1 MRYDIIIMGHI
12 SKDIIVEH
20 DGGEARLLGGA
31 LLYSAITAVR
41 AGAKVL
47 AITKASAADAAAL
60 DFLRKEPS
68 LDLIVGDS
76 PESTSILNV
85 FKSAD
90 HERRDV
96 TLRSAALPFSAADIP
111 AGASAPI
118 IDLAG
123 LFVGELPDTLIEELS
138 GRAAIAVDAQ
148 GLLRTAMPDRTMRFF
163 DWEGKRRYLPM
174 VSYFKTDA
182 AEAEILT
189 GLSDR
194 EAAAQALAEIG
205 RRPDGAAP
213 EIMVTHNTEVI
224 VLAAGEIYRAPF
236 TPSNLSGRTGR
247 GDTTFSAY
255 LTHRLNHGP
264 GESVRFAAA
273 LCSIKMEKPGPFSAT
288 MADVR
293 SRMESD
299 AHVERGAGK

>member
-1 MRYDIIIMGHI
+1 VRYDIIIMGHV
-12 SKDIIVEH
+12 SKDIIVEYN
-20 DGGEARLLGGA
+20 GSEAKLLGGA

-47 AITKASAADAAAL
+47 AITKASAADATSL
-60 DFLRKEPS
+60 DFLRKEAS
-68 LDLIVGDS
+68 LDLVVGES

-90 HERRDV
+90 RERRDV
-96 TLRSAALPFSAADIP
+96 TLHSAALPFSAADVP
-111 AGASAPI
+111 AGASAPV

-123 LFVGELPDTLIEELS
+123 LFVGEMPDTLIEELS
-138 GRAAIAVDAQ
+138 GRARIAVDAQ
-148 GLLRTAMPDRTMRFF
+148 GLLRTAMPDKTMKFF
-163 DWEGKRRYLPM
+163 DWANKKKYLPM

-189 GLSDR
+189 GLADR
-194 EAAAQALAEIG
+194 DAAARALADIG
-205 RRPDGAAP
+205 RRPDGTAP

-224 VLAAGEIYRAPF
+224 VLADGKIHRAPF

-255 LTHRLNHGP
+255 LTYRLNHDP
-264 GESVRFAAA
+264 EESVRFAAA
-273 LCSIKMEKPGPFSAT
+273 LCSIKMEKPGPFSGT
-288 MADVR
+288 MAEVH
-293 SRMESD
+293 SRMERD
-299 AHVERGAGK
+299 AKK

>member
-1 MRYDIIIMGHI
+1 MRYDIIIMGHV
-12 SKDIIVEH
+12 SKDIIVEY
-20 DGGEARLLGGA
+20 DGSEARLLGGA
-31 LLYSAITAVR
+31 LLYSAITALR

-47 AITKASAADAAAL
+47 AITKAATEDAASL
-60 DFLRKEPS
+60 DFLKKEGS
-68 LDLIVGDS
+68 LDLVVGES

-96 TLRSAALPFSAADIP
+96 TLHSAAIPFSAADIP
-111 AGASAPI
+111 VGASAPV

-138 GRAAIAVDAQ
+138 GRARIAVDAQ
-148 GLLRTAMPDRTMRFF
+148 GLLRTAMPDRTMKFF
-163 DWEGKRRYLPM
+163 DWADKKRYLPM
-174 VSYFKTDA
+174 LSFFKTDA

-189 GLSDR
+189 GLADR
-194 EAAAQALAEIG
+194 DAAARVLAEWG
-205 RRPDGAAP
+205 RNPRGASP

-224 VLAAGEIYRAPF
+224 VLAEGKIHRAPF

-255 LTHRLNHGP
+255 LTYRLHHGP
-264 GESVRFAAA
+264 EESVRFAAA
-273 LCSIKMEKPGPFSAT
+273 LCSIKMEKPGLFSGT
-288 MADVR
+288 MPEVYA
-293 SRMESD
+293 RMERD
-299 AHVERGAGK
+299 ARK